1 MIIAH
6 ENKVCEVAT
15 VPLGITYYPLDQ
27 TMWTT
32 TDTVCS
38 KKNYLGDVLSGTSST
53 GVHHSGV
60 FEGWFGPHMWNSRPI
75 VLLATTLLVFAPLV
89 SFKRLGKH
97 VVH

>member
-1 MIIAH
+1 
-6 ENKVCEVAT
+6 VYEVAT

-32 TDTVCS
+32 TDTVRS
-38 KKNYLGDVLSGTSST
+38 FFYLGDVLSGTSST

-75 VLLATTLLVFAPLV
+75 VLLTTTLVVFAPLV